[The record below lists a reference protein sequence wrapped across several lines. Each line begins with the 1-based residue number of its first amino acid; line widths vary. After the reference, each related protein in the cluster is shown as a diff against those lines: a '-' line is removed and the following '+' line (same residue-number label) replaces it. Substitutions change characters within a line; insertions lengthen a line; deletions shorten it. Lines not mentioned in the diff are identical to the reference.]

1 MNTLESTAVIPPA
14 LDEHH
19 HRKHLPSFEEVLA
32 VSNSRQEALCAYR
45 YFRLSPKNRQHF
57 DTINGD
63 AAGKYRT
70 DFLEGLLTTG
80 SGLPIPLDIDS
91 IIRRWHE
98 SARSGFFIKDVL
110 RAHGIRLQYVAG
122 ESETGHCLE
131 TNTIRV
137 PKGRPQG
144 EEAVRLCGEWL
155 SLRIH
160 RATGE
165 PSFEEDLD
173 FVMRWLEEF
182 FLPQVVLIKHP
193 LVRMDA
199 EGETQIG
206 VLERLA
212 EEFCCV
218 PSLVASAFKRRGY
231 VATIGEGG
239 AAR

>member
-14 LDEHH
+14 LGEHH
-19 HRKHLPSFEEVLA
+19 HRKPLPSFEEVLA

-45 YFRLSPKNRQHF
+45 YFRLSPKNRHHF
-57 DTINGD
+57 NMITG
-63 AAGKYRT
+63 AGGRYQS
-70 DFLEGLLTTG
+70 DFLEGFLMTG
-80 SGLPIPLDIDS
+80 SGLPVPLEIAS
-91 IIRRWHE
+91 ILRDWQRSIRP
-98 SARSGFFIKDVL
+98 GFFVSDILRTQGIKV
-110 RAHGIRLQYVAG
+110 QYVAE

-131 TNTIRV
+131 TNTLKL
-137 PKGRPQG
+137 PKDLSRG

-173 FVMRWLEEF
+173 FVTRWLEEF
-182 FLPQVVLIKHP
+182 FLPPMVLIVHP
-193 LVRMDA
+193 LVRAD
-199 EGETQIG
+199 EGESDVG

-218 PSLVASAFKRRGY
+218 PGLVESALRRRGY
-231 VATIGEGG
+231 VATFGEGG